1 MMPPT
6 ALRRR
11 VERMIRP
18 PSAPSHAC
26 RMLGAIM
33 PNLPT
38 GTVTFLFSDIE
49 GSTALLKRLG
59 DDAYSELL
67 TTHRRLMRETFAGF
81 GGQEIDTQGDA
92 FFYSF
97 PRARDA
103 VAAAVAVQRAHARA
117 RWPGDAAVRLRI
129 GLHTGEPAVGEEGY
143 TGLDVVRASRLAA
156 IGRGGQVLLSD
167 TTRAIVADDLPGGVS
182 LRSLGEQPL
191 RDIERPEPLSE
202 LIISDV
208 SVTPPSADRS
218 EATLLADDPPPR
230 SSEALPG
237 MPDWLLGPARRFIP
251 GGEKTRDLIEQRV
264 LESIT
269 KAFEDGAS
277 RRRRRDRDVEPP
289 DVLKPSMADEID
301 RLRSLRDSGAM
312 NEEQYARA
320 VDRVVGAGP
329 DEPA

>member
-1 MMPPT
+1 MP
-6 ALRRR
+6 
-11 VERMIRP
+11 
-18 PSAPSHAC
+18 H
-26 RMLGAIM
+26 
-33 PNLPT
+33 LPT

-59 DDAYSELL
+59 DEPYAELL
-67 TTHRRLMRETFAGF
+67 ATHRRLMRETFAGF

-103 VAAAVAVQRAHARA
+103 VAAAVAVQRAHTRA
-117 RWPGDAAVRLRI
+117 RWPGDEAVRLRI

-167 TTRAIVADDLPGGVS
+167 TTRAIVADDLPEGVS

-208 SVTPPSADRS
+208 SVTPPSTDRP
-218 EATLLADDPPPR
+218 ETPPDTRLQR
-230 SSEALPG
+230 SSGAPDLPG
-237 MPDWLLGPARRFIP
+237 WILGPARHFIP
-251 GGEKTRDLIEQRV
+251 GDEKTRDLIERRV
-264 LESIT
+264 LDSIT

-277 RRRRRDRDVEPP
+277 RRRRRQDRDVEPP
-289 DVLKPSMADEID
+289 EPPGPSMADEID
-301 RLRSLRDSGAM
+301 RLRSLRDAGALT
-312 NEEQYARA
+312 EEQYARA
-320 VDRVVGAGP
+320 VDRVVGARP
-329 DEPA
+329 EEPA

>member
-1 MMPPT
+1 M
-6 ALRRR
+6 
-11 VERMIRP
+11 
-18 PSAPSHAC
+18 
-26 RMLGAIM
+26 
-33 PNLPT
+33 
-38 GTVTFLFSDIE
+38 
-49 GSTALLKRLG
+49 
-59 DDAYSELL
+59 
-67 TTHRRLMRETFAGF
+67 
-81 GGQEIDTQGDA
+81 
-92 FFYSF
+92 
-97 PRARDA
+97 
-103 VAAAVAVQRAHARA
+103 
-117 RWPGDAAVRLRI
+117 RLRI

-167 TTRAIVADDLPGGVS
+167 TTRAIVADDLPEGVS

-208 SVTPPSADRS
+208 SVTPPSTDRT
-218 EATLLADDPPPR
+218 AALADTPPARAADMPPD
-230 SSEALPG
+230 LP
-237 MPDWLLGPARRFIP
+237 DFLLGSARRFIP

-289 DVLKPSMADEID
+289 EVPKPSMADEID